1 MKSDFLDRERA
12 SGLPLSFFFPFLS
25 PLVSLSFRALTMMKL
40 ASLLLATATVLLPAA
55 TAFSVQQE
63 HCSIKKPNDGVYCSS
78 RRNLLQKISAA
89 SALSLGPVVA
99 TSAAEVG
106 EEDSSV
112 ELASPKIG
120 GVSLVGWAAA
130 AVILN
135 DVLSNRFSVDSIDGI
150 VPEKDDDG
158 KMK

>member
-1 MKSDFLDRERA
+1 
-12 SGLPLSFFFPFLS
+12 
-25 PLVSLSFRALTMMKL
+25 MMKL

-63 HCSIKKPNDGVYCSS
+63 HSSIKKPNDGVYGSS

-99 TSAAEVG
+99 ASAAEVG

>member
-1 MKSDFLDRERA
+1 M
-12 SGLPLSFFFPFLS
+12 
-25 PLVSLSFRALTMMKL
+25 
-40 ASLLLATATVLLPAA
+40 
-55 TAFSVQQE
+55 
-63 HCSIKKPNDGVYCSS
+63 
-78 RRNLLQKISAA
+78 ISAA

-99 TSAAEVG
+99 ASAAEVG

>member
-1 MKSDFLDRERA
+1 M
-12 SGLPLSFFFPFLS
+12 
-25 PLVSLSFRALTMMKL
+25 SL
-40 ASLLLATATVLLPAA
+40 LLLATAKVIPAA

-63 HCSIKKPNDGVYCSS
+63 HIIKPIGAYGSS
-78 RRNLLQKISAA
+78 RRNVLQKITAA

-99 TSAAEVG
+99 ASAAQVE
-106 EEDSSV
+106 EEDSTV
-112 ELASPKIG
+112 ELASTKIG

-150 VPEKDDDG
+150 VTEKHDDDDDNI
-158 KMK
+158 K